1 MRKFFRETCKKT
13 KQTKKNKILT
23 EKHTAKPG
31 KANMKIPFDSINQF
45 KMSSQRW
52 CIQQIKTHSS
62 TEWLSNKGMI
72 DDTKPGLMD
81 NVENA
86 PTTKDTIRALLKLI
100 LLENILCIIW
110 PDKEH
115 KPETDNEIIRRLHK
129 DFPDKQALWG
139 FFRLTELYH
148 QGD

>member
-1 MRKFFRETCKKT
+1 MWKMRPPLE
-13 KQTKKNKILT
+13 
-23 EKHTAKPG
+23 
-31 KANMKIPFDSINQF
+31 
-45 KMSSQRW
+45 
-52 CIQQIKTHSS
+52 
-62 TEWLSNKGMI
+62 
-72 DDTKPGLMD
+72 
-81 NVENA
+81 
-86 PTTKDTIRALLKLI
+86 DTIRALLKLI

-129 DFPDKQALWG
+129 DFPDEQALWV